1 MTVLRVL
8 LVDDNPADL
17 LLAREVF
24 QDHASVDLVT
34 FQRGP
39 EALAYLQSHQGR
51 LPDVI
56 LLDISMPVM
65 NGFELLE
72 KIKRDDV
79 LLHIPVV
86 MLTTSAHPG
95 DVEQAYTLHANSYL
109 VKSESF
115 PEFMAQVDSF
125 VTYWQ
130 QNRLLHRPPPMA

>member
-1 MTVLRVL
+1 MPALRVL

-24 QDHASVDLVT
+24 QDHPDVQLTT
-34 FQRGP
+34 FQHGP
-39 EALAYLQSHQGR
+39 EALDYLQHHGGR

-72 KIKRDDV
+72 KIKRDNV

-95 DVEQAYTLHANSYL
+95 DVKQAYTLHANSYL

-125 VTYWQ
+125 VSYWQ
-130 QNRLLHRPPPMA
+130 QNRLLHRALLAD